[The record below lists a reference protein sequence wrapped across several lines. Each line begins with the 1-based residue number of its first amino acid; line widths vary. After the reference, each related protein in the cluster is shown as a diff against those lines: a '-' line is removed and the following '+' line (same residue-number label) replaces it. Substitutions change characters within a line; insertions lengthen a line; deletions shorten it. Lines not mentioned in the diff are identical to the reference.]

1 MQALNQ
7 TAHDGDQSWRRFVE
21 PLVPLISLLAVVI
34 PIALKNPNVVVTYRG
49 LTILLSMA
57 VPIMIATMAQMMAM
71 AIGEIDFSL
80 GNLVSLVTCIVGTIL
95 PARPGLAAMMLAGI
109 VVVYMLV
116 GAFVHLKNMPS
127 IIVTIGLS
135 FIWLGIAVIIQPR
148 PGGDI
153 PGLITGVVRY
163 RPPLVPMPIVFAV
176 LLAVVGHFLVF
187 KTNFGILMRGV
198 GDNVKSI
205 RQAGH
210 SVLAVRVLVFGLV
223 GVFGILAGVALAGAT
238 TSADSQMARNYT
250 LLAVSGVI
258 LGGGTFSG
266 GKVSAAGAVMGAL
279 TMHLVTYLLVSYK
292 LPTDWQAGAQGLTIL
307 LVLYVGGVFRS
318 GRKVHYV

>member
-1 MQALNQ
+1 MDL
-7 TAHDGDQSWRRFVE
+7 TLRGEESSLRRYIE
-21 PLVPLISLLAVVI
+21 PLVPLISLLAVAI
-34 PIALKNPNVVVTYRG
+34 PIALKNPNVITTYRG
-49 LTILLSMA
+49 LNILLAMA

-80 GNLVSLVTCIVGTIL
+80 GNLISLVTCIVGTIL
-95 PARPGLAAMMLAGI
+95 PVRPGLAIMMLAGI
-109 VVVYMLV
+109 IVVYMLV
-116 GAFVHLKNMPS
+116 GAFVHLKNLPS

-135 FIWLGIAVIIQPR
+135 FIWLGIAVTIQPR
-148 PGGDI
+148 PGGEI
-153 PGLITGVVRY
+153 PELITGLIRY

-176 LLAVVGHFLVF
+176 LLAMAGHLLVF
-187 KTNFGILMRGV
+187 KTNFGVLMRGV

-210 SVLAVRVLVFGLV
+210 SVLAVRITVFALV
-223 GVFGILAGVALAGAT
+223 GLFGILSGIALAGTT

-266 GKVSAAGAVMGAL
+266 GKISATGAVMGAL

-292 LPTDWQAGAQGLTIL
+292 LPTDWQAGAQGMTIL
-307 LVLYVGGVFRS
+307 LVLYIGGIFRS
-318 GRKVHYV
+318 GRKAHYV

>member
-1 MQALNQ
+1 MNATLR
-7 TAHDGDQSWRRFVE
+7 GEEWGMRKYVE

-34 PIALKNPNVVVTYRG
+34 PIALKNPNVIATYRG
-49 LTILLSMA
+49 LNILLAMA
-57 VPIMIATMAQMMAM
+57 VPIVIATLAQMMAM
-71 AIGEIDFSL
+71 SIGEIDFSL
-80 GNLVSLVTCIVGTIL
+80 GNLISLVTCIVGTIL
-95 PARPGLAAMMLAGI
+95 PFRPGLGILMLVGI
-109 VVVYMLV
+109 IVVYMLV
-116 GAFVHLKNMPS
+116 GAFVHLKNLPS
-127 IIVTIGLS
+127 IIITIGLS

-148 PGGDI
+148 PGGMV
-153 PGLITGVVRY
+153 PEVITGVVRY
-163 RPPLVPMPIVFAV
+163 RMPFVPMPIVIAVLFAV
-176 LLAVVGHFLVF
+176 LGHLLVF

-210 SVLAVRVLVFGLV
+210 SVLGVRIGAFALV
-223 GVFGILAGVALAGAT
+223 GVFGILAGIALAGTT

-266 GKVSAAGAVMGAL
+266 GKVSAVGAVMGAL
-279 TMHLVTYLLVSYK
+279 TMHLVTYLLISYK
-292 LPTDWQAGAQGLTIL
+292 LPTDWQAGAQGVTIL
-307 LVLYVGGVFRS
+307 LVLFIGGIFRS

>member
-1 MQALNQ
+1 MDAPLRGEEWGIRK
-7 TAHDGDQSWRRFVE
+7 HIE

-34 PIALKNPNVVVTYRG
+34 PITLKNPNVIVTYRG
-49 LTILLSMA
+49 LNILLAMA
-57 VPIMIATMAQMMAM
+57 VPIVIATLAQMMAM
-71 AIGEIDFSL
+71 SIGEIDFSL
-80 GNLVSLVTCIVGTIL
+80 GNLISLVTCIVGTIL
-95 PARPGLAAMMLAGI
+95 PTRPGLAVLMLVGI
-109 VVVYMLV
+109 LVIYMLV
-116 GAFVHLKNMPS
+116 GAFVHLKSLPS
-127 IIVTIGLS
+127 IIITIGLS

-148 PGGDI
+148 PGGMI
-153 PGLITGVVRY
+153 PEAITGLVRY
-163 RPPLVPMPIVFAV
+163 RMPYIPMPIVFAV
-176 LLAVVGHFLVF
+176 MFALIGHLLLF

-210 SVLAVRVLVFGLV
+210 SVMGVRIVAFALV
-223 GVFGILAGVALAGAT
+223 GFFGILSGVALAGTT

-266 GKVSAAGAVMGAL
+266 GKVSAVGAVMGAL
-279 TMHLVTYLLVSYK
+279 TMHLVTYLLISYK
-292 LPTDWQAGAQGLTIL
+292 LPTDWQAGAQGVTIL
-307 LVLYVGGVFRS
+307 LVLFIGGIFRS